1 MFKFQ
6 NIFLGGLR
14 NHTNH
19 TPISPSLS
27 VLLQP
32 PVMMLPGFGSQRY
45 RFMFEWRNQLRPGLY
60 VLSALMVF
68 LTFTLPPDLSQPY
81 AAFENH
87 RSGKRPLNGTNLL
100 ALALVLIGGF
110 ALLFGYL
117 AMLHHHAV
125 YDVAMH
131 ANALDAKSA
140 ALRLSGGTHALR
152 FVRLEPLF
160 AVPLALVACGA
171 VTLTYRLNLSGT
183 PTAAFDTIVW
193 VGFGL
198 VCAFSARAAIVAPWS
213 APTRALCVALDTLA
227 FSGRIRDS
235 LLCACACFAGM
246 IRVEFF
252 TLVLVDVVQLSATL
266 GSVLRSVTR
275 PAAALALVL
284 YLFAVGCVIFA
295 SFGREYFGSMMQR
308 IRHHRPDRCATH
320 VDCFFSVFYSGLIK
334 GDLSDAMRPAVPGY
348 GFLPRLGFDS
358 AFFIFASV
366 ILANVVTGIIVDAF
380 GSAREETVFAF

>member
-1 MFKFQ
+1 
-6 NIFLGGLR
+6 
-14 NHTNH
+14 
-19 TPISPSLS
+19 
-27 VLLQP
+27 
-32 PVMMLPGFGSQRY
+32 
-45 RFMFEWRNQLRPGLY
+45 MFEWNNQLRPGLY
-60 VLSALMVF
+60 VLSVLMVF
-68 LTFTLPPDLSQPY
+68 LTFTLPHDLSQPY
-81 AAFENH
+81 AAFEKH

-110 ALLFGYL
+110 ALVFGYL

-131 ANALDAKSA
+131 ASALDAKSA
-140 ALRLSGGTHALR
+140 ALRLSGGTHAQGFR
-152 FVRLEPLF
+152 SFVKLEPLF
-160 AVPLALVACGA
+160 AVPLALVFCGA

-193 VGFGL
+193 AGFGL

-227 FSGRIRDS
+227 LSGRIRDS

-252 TLVLVDVVQLSATL
+252 SLVLVDVVQLSATL

-308 IRHHRPDRCATH
+308 TRHHRPDRCATH

-334 GDLSDAMRPAVPGY
+334 GDLSDAMRPAVPGF
-348 GFLPRLGFDS
+348 GFLPRLGFDA

-366 ILANVVTGIIVDAF
+366 ILANVVTGIIIDAF
-380 GSAREETVFAF
+380 GSTREEKVLFAFLIPRLALCAF